1 MKILRL
7 LAPCC
12 AVDVREGGW
21 IVCVTRARTVE
32 SSACSYGWIVRVLVR
47 EHLLLPFLCVAD
59 IEYSIFD
66 GGPCVHIRQAYAKG
80 LAGVMLWEGG
90 QDAMGTRES
99 LLVAATNAAA
109 AAAAA
114 V

>member
-1 MKILRL
+1 M
-7 LAPCC
+7 
-12 AVDVREGGW
+12 
-21 IVCVTRARTVE
+21 
-32 SSACSYGWIVRVLVR
+32 
-47 EHLLLPFLCVAD
+47 AD
-59 IEYSIFD
+59 IEYSLFD

-114 V
+114 AV